1 MSTTHFVMT
10 PENKNSLEPAL
21 QSILY
26 SSYAYLHPSK
36 PIWRVQ
42 VQGQVYSDGPLPF
55 SKRFLLRGL
64 ERTLHLTTEQAK
76 SEIFRSRVSGFLTTP
91 EPGQRLRVQH
101 DALVY
106 RLRQRSRRSGLFQGR
121 FDLPIASL
129 EGRQTI
135 HQAEP
140 ELSIMTGLESG
151 ESVGS
156 VFLAGRSGVSVISD
170 IDDTIKKTDVTS
182 RARMLARTFVEEF
195 EPIVGMSEIYQHWS
209 EQGGL
214 FHYVSSSPWQIY
226 RPLEEFLDVHAF
238 PKGSMHCKWFRLRD
252 EFFKRWSIIRRK
264 SKAGVIAAMIKR
276 MPYRK
281 FLLVGDSGERDP
293 EIYAKIARRFPAQ
306 VLGILIRDL
315 DARTI
320 DGKRHDWL
328 IKRLGS
334 IPLTLFREPYEIADS
349 LERAQK

>member
-10 PENKNSLEPAL
+10 PENKNSLDPSL

-26 SSYAYLHPSK
+26 SSYAYLHPYK
-36 PIWRVQ
+36 PIWRAQ
-42 VQGQVYSDGPLPF
+42 VQGQIYSDRPLPF

-64 ERTLHLTTEQAK
+64 ERALHLTPEQAK
-76 SEIFRSRVSGFLTTP
+76 SEIFRARVSGFLATP
-91 EPGQRLRVQH
+91 ESGQRLRVHH

-121 FDLPIASL
+121 FDLPTASL
-129 EGRQTI
+129 KGLDRNSQLN
-135 HQAEP
+135 P
-140 ELSIMTGLESG
+140 SLSIMTSIECG

-156 VFLAGRSGVSVISD
+156 VFLAGHSGISIVSD
-170 IDDTIKKTDVTS
+170 IDDTIKRTDVTS
-182 RARMLARTFVEEF
+182 RSRMLARTFVEEF
-195 EPIVGMSEIYQHWS
+195 EPIVGMSEVYRHWS
-209 EQGGL
+209 NQGGL

-226 RPLEEFLDVHAF
+226 RPLEDFLNQYAF
-238 PKGSMHCKWFRLRD
+238 PQGSMHLKWFRLRD

-264 SKAGVIAAMIKR
+264 SKAGVIATMIKR

-293 EIYAKIARRFPAQ
+293 EIYAKISRRFPEK
-306 VLGILIRDL
+306 VIGILIRDL
-315 DARTI
+315 DAHPI

-328 IKRLGS
+328 IKKLGS
-334 IPLTLFREPYEIADS
+334 VPLTLFREPDEIADS
-349 LERAQK
+349 LERAQR